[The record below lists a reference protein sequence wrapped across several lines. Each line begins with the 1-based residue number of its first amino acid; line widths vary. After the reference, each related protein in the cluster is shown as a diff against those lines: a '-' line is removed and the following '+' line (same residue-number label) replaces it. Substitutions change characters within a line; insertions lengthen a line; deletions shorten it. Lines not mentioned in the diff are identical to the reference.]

1 MGHFQEKSTLILGGA
16 ALDSPAAQA
25 STAPLPPDALEI
37 GSRLFEFEITGL
49 IGVGGFGLV
58 YRAFDHALQREVALK
73 EYLPAALAVRRDDA
87 VVSLRSV
94 QHDASFQCGLRSF
107 INEARLL
114 AQFDHPTLI
123 KVHRVWE
130 ANGTAYMVMPLC
142 AGQTLK
148 ATRSEMTQPPDE
160 YWIRN
165 LLDPLLD
172 ALEVI
177 HRAGCLHRDIA
188 PDNIMLPA
196 PGRPV
201 LLDFGAARRVIA
213 EMTQALTVIL
223 KPGYAPI
230 EQYAE
235 LPGTRQGTWTDLYA
249 LGAVVYYLITG
260 RAPPP
265 SVSRVIEDSCPAL
278 ATVAAGRYS
287 QALLRGIDRCLAV
300 RSTDRPQSVAE
311 LRALIAQPRACAPAT
326 VPSPS
331 ATHMHPPERQRRHAG
346 ATAVAL
352 ATLAAGLAA
361 TTPIPLATQEEA
373 RTSSVAP
380 MPTRMP
386 ATLDAAL
393 AATLAGSDPSFGLEL
408 AQIRTP
414 LVIGRDPLSFSL
426 RSARDGW
433 LHLLL
438 WDRASGQVSLIFP
451 NDSDPDHAI
460 AAGQWLSFPR
470 AAWHYEADEPAGDWE
485 LLALVSE
492 SLRDLSALGFV
503 KQAGVLI
510 ASQHGMEQAL
520 DQASGLT
527 LAGKVSCPAGAPA
540 CTSGYAAIRF
550 TVQETNAA
558 PSAGPPAAGR

>member
-1 MGHFQEKSTLILGGA
+1 MSHFQEKPTLVLGGA
-16 ALDSPAAQA
+16 ALGSLAAQA
-25 STAPLPPDALEI
+25 VTSPLPPDALEI

-49 IGVGGFGLV
+49 IGAGGFGLV

-73 EYLPAALAVRRDDA
+73 EYLPAALAVRHDDA
-87 VVSLRSV
+87 IVSLRSA
-94 QHDASFQCGLRSF
+94 QHEASFQCGLRSF

-114 AQFDHPTLI
+114 AQFDHPALV
-123 KVHRVWE
+123 KVHRIWE

-148 ATRSEMTQPPDE
+148 ATRVEMAQPPDE
-160 YWIRN
+160 DWIRS

-188 PDNIMLPA
+188 PDNIMLPV

-235 LPGTRQGTWTDLYA
+235 LPGTRQGAWTDLYA
-249 LGAVVYYLITG
+249 LGAVLHCLITG

-265 SVSRVIEDSCPAL
+265 SVSRVIEDSCPVL

-287 QALLRGIDRCLAV
+287 QALLNGIDRCLAI
-300 RSTDRPQSVAE
+300 RSADRPQSVAE
-311 LRALIAQPRACAPAT
+311 LRALIAQPPASVPAT
-326 VPSPS
+326 APNPNAALPSG
-331 ATHMHPPERQRRHAG
+331 RQRRHTG
-346 ATAVAL
+346 VTAVAL
-352 ATLAAGLAA
+352 ATLAAGLAT

-380 MPTRMP
+380 MPARRP
-386 ATLDAAL
+386 ATLDAAI

-408 AQIRTP
+408 AQIKTP
-414 LVIGRDPLSFSL
+414 LVIGSDPLSFRL
-426 RSARDGW
+426 RSVRDGW

-451 NDSDPDHAI
+451 NDSDPDHEI

-492 SLRDLSALGFV
+492 SPRDFSALGFV
-503 KQAGVLI
+503 RQAGLLI

-520 DQASGLT
+520 DRAGNLT
-527 LAGKVSCPAGAPA
+527 LAGKVSCTAGAPTCA
-540 CTSGYAAIRF
+540 SGYAVIRF
-550 TVQETNAA
+550 TVQET
-558 PSAGPPAAGR
+558 AGTAPPAPPPTAGR

>member
-1 MGHFQEKSTLILGGA
+1 MGHFQEKPTLVLGGA

-25 STAPLPPDALEI
+25 AAAPLPPDALEI

-49 IGVGGFGLV
+49 IGAGGFGLV
-58 YRAFDHALQREVALK
+58 YRAFDHSLRREVALK
-73 EYLPAALAVRRDDA
+73 EYLPAALAVRRDDV
-87 VVSLRSV
+87 VVSLRSA

-114 AQFDHPTLI
+114 AQFDHPALV
-123 KVHRVWE
+123 KVHRIWE

-160 YWIRN
+160 DWIRS

-188 PDNIMLPA
+188 PDNIMLAA

-235 LPGTRQGTWTDLYA
+235 LPGARQGAWTDLYA
-249 LGAVVYYLITG
+249 LGAVLYCLITG

-287 QALLRGIDRCLAV
+287 QALLRGIDCCLAV
-300 RSTDRPQSVAE
+300 RSADRPQSVAE
-311 LRALIAQPRACAPAT
+311 LRALIAQPRACAPAAA
-326 VPSPS
+326 PSPS

-346 ATAVAL
+346 TAAVAL
-352 ATLAAGLAA
+352 ATLAAGLA

-373 RTSSVAP
+373 RTSSVAS
-380 MPTRMP
+380 MPTRVP
-386 ATLDAAL
+386 PTLDAAIT
-393 AATLAGSDPSFGLEL
+393 ATLAGSDPGFGLEL
-408 AQIRTP
+408 AQIKTP
-414 LVIGRDPLSFSL
+414 LVIGRDPLSFRL

-433 LHLLL
+433 VHLLL

-470 AAWHYEADEPAGDWE
+470 TAWHYEADEPAGDWE

-492 SLRDLSALGFV
+492 SPRDFSALGFV

-520 DQASGLT
+520 DRAGGLT
-527 LAGKVSCPAGAPA
+527 LAGKTICPAGAPTCA
-540 CTSGYAAIRF
+540 SGYAALRF
-550 TVQETNAA
+550 TVQETNTA
-558 PSAGPPAAGR
+558 PPPPPPTAGR

>member
-1 MGHFQEKSTLILGGA
+1 MGHFQEKPTLVLGGA
-16 ALDSPAAQA
+16 ALGSRAAPVTA
-25 STAPLPPDALEI
+25 SSLPPDALKI
-37 GSRLFEFEITGL
+37 GSRLLEFEITGL
-49 IGVGGFGLV
+49 IGEGGFGVV
-58 YRAFDHALQREVALK
+58 YRAFDHALRREVALK

-87 VVSLRSV
+87 VSVRSA
-94 QHDASFQCGLRSF
+94 QHDATFQCGLRSF

-114 AQFDHPTLI
+114 AQFDHPALV

-148 ATRSEMTQPPDE
+148 VTRVEMTQPPDE
-160 YWIRN
+160 DWIRG

-235 LPGTRQGTWTDLYA
+235 LPSARQGAWTDLYA
-249 LGAVVYYLITG
+249 LGAVLHCLITG

-265 SVSRVIEDSCPAL
+265 AVSRVIEDSCPTL

-287 QALLRGIDRCLAV
+287 QALLCGIDRCLAV
-300 RSTDRPQSVAE
+300 KSADRPQSVAE
-311 LRALIAQPRACAPAT
+311 LRALIAQPPASAPAT
-326 VPSPS
+326 VPSPG
-331 ATHMHPPERQRRHAG
+331 ATHAHQPERQRRHAG
-346 ATAVAL
+346 TAAVAL
-352 ATLAAGLAA
+352 ATLAAGLATTQIPSA
-361 TTPIPLATQEEA
+361 TEADASTRAAAPIPA
-373 RTSSVAP
+373 RVP
-380 MPTRMP
+380 P
-386 ATLDAAL
+386 TLDAAIT
-393 AATLAGSDPSFGLEL
+393 ATLAGSDPSFRLEL

-414 LVIGRDPLSFSL
+414 LVIGRDPLSFAL

-451 NDSDPDHAI
+451 NDSDPDHAL
-460 AAGQWLSFPR
+460 AAGQWLNFPR

-492 SLRDLSALGFV
+492 SPRDFSALGFV
-503 KQAGVLI
+503 KQAGVLL
-510 ASQHGMEQAL
+510 ASQSSMEQAL
-520 DQASGLT
+520 DRAGGLT
-527 LAGKVSCPAGAPA
+527 LAGQVSCRAGAPA
-540 CTSGYAAIRF
+540 CASGYAAIRF

-558 PSAGPPAAGR
+558 PPAARR